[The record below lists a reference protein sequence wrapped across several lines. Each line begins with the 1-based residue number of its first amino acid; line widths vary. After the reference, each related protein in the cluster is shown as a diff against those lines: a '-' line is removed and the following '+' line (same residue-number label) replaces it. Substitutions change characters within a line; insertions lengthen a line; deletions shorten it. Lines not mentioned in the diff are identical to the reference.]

1 LTLWA
6 AMFPLCKSAGW
17 KTEYSGVKEWRRRG
31 EEPRRRVQRV
41 RLPQGRWLSLGW
53 TAGAL
58 VCVCVCA
65 CVCVCVCV
73 CLCVCV
79 SVCVCVYVC
88 VCGCVCVYVY
98 MCVCVCAVE
107 SAKHM
112 FGFLL

>member
-65 CVCVCVCV
+65 CVCVGVYVCVGKVKMGGSV
-73 CLCVCV
+73 CLCV
-79 SVCVCVYVC
+79 YVEVAYRMSNC
-88 VCGCVCVYVY
+88 
-98 MCVCVCAVE
+98 
-107 SAKHM
+107 
-112 FGFLL
+112 L

>member
-58 VCVCVCA
+58 VCVCVC
-65 CVCVCVCV
+65 VCVSV

-79 SVCVCVYVC
+79 CRGKRERNRACKCKDECSMPAFIYATMVFN
-88 VCGCVCVYVY
+88 
-98 MCVCVCAVE
+98 
-107 SAKHM
+107 KKK
-112 FGFLL
+112 